1 MPLEVKLNREAFF
14 FCIECEE
21 GLGRVRYVGN
31 TTSQSPSALFL
42 RLDEDNP
49 RTCKFSHMR
58 EDARAGSP

>member
-31 TTSQSPSALFL
+31 TTYLPEPQCTFPSI
-42 RLDEDNP
+42 
-49 RTCKFSHMR
+49 
-58 EDARAGSP
+58 G